1 MLKEE
6 LFIISMI
13 WNKICFIFDKLK
25 LLVMSAE
32 RKNKFIK
39 ATKEGRL
46 YIKTSDFF
54 KQKDIKDT
62 IKILLDSDLIKEIEE
77 RKLRKA
83 ELEKA

>member
-1 MLKEE
+1 
-6 LFIISMI
+6 
-13 WNKICFIFDKLK
+13 
-25 LLVMSAE
+25 MSTE
-32 RKNKFIK
+32 RKNKFVK

>member
-1 MLKEE
+1 MN
-6 LFIISMI
+6 S
-13 WNKICFIFDKLK
+13 
-25 LLVMSAE
+25 E
-32 RKNKFIK
+32 RKKKFVK

-62 IKILLDSDLIKEIEE
+62 IRILLESDLIKEIEE
-77 RKLRKA
+77 RKIKKA

>member
-1 MLKEE
+1 M
-6 LFIISMI
+6 F
-13 WNKICFIFDKLK
+13 WNKICIIFEKLK
-25 LLVMSAE
+25 LVVMSTE

>member
-1 MLKEE
+1 
-6 LFIISMI
+6 
-13 WNKICFIFDKLK
+13 
-25 LLVMSAE
+25 MSTE
-32 RKNKFIK
+32 RKNKFVK

-62 IKILLDSDLIKEIEE
+62 IKILLDSDLIKDIEK

-83 ELEKA
+83 TTEKV

>member
-1 MLKEE
+1 ML
-6 LFIISMI
+6 
-13 WNKICFIFDKLK
+13 WNKICSIFEKLK
-25 LLVMSAE
+25 LIVMSTE
-32 RKNKFIK
+32 RKNNFIK

>member
-1 MLKEE
+1 
-6 LFIISMI
+6 
-13 WNKICFIFDKLK
+13 
-25 LLVMSAE
+25 MSTE

>member
-1 MLKEE
+1 M
-6 LFIISMI
+6 
-13 WNKICFIFDKLK
+13 N
-25 LLVMSAE
+25 
-32 RKNKFIK
+32 
-39 ATKEGRL
+39 G
-46 YIKTSDFF
+46 

>member
-1 MLKEE
+1 M
-6 LFIISMI
+6 F
-13 WNKICFIFDKLK
+13 WNYICSIFEKLK
-25 LLVMSAE
+25 LLDMSPE